1 MSSCSES
8 IMKNKFDQIYL
19 NIINDKKII
28 TEENSFNN
36 VYEEFMEAADS
47 FVFEIVNSTNQI
59 KKTDILND
67 FIKYTKEYY
76 TSPIFNKDFINT
88 ELYNMLKE
96 ADVNILE

>member
-1 MSSCSES
+1 MNSCSES

-67 FIKYTKEYY
+67 FIKSRNIYIFFQKC
-76 TSPIFNKDFINT
+76 SPFG
-88 ELYNMLKE
+88 
-96 ADVNILE
+96 